1 MRGCLHV
8 ACVFTVFMM
17 MHSCGYRLSQDTS
30 LRQHSTMSLPY
41 VKGDLDGR
49 LTAAIIKKMNSSS
62 KWSYVPG
69 PADLVLDVEMIRN
82 DREYIGY
89 QYDRVKSTAELIDR
103 LIPNEGRRTIL
114 VRIKV
119 LDAQKQHI
127 LYGPYEV
134 EASADYDFVNF
145 DTYKDLAFVNQE
157 GVAQSVLTFSLGQLD
172 AQEGGADAVLSAAYQ
187 ALAEKIVDGLNKL

>member
-1 MRGCLHV
+1 MRGCLCIV
-8 ACVFTVFMM
+8 CVFTLCMM
-17 MHSCGYRLSQDTS
+17 MHSCGYRLSQHDA
-30 LRQHSTMSLPY
+30 LNQYSTMSVPY

-49 LTAAIIKKMNSSS
+49 LTAAIIKKMNNSS
-62 KWSYVPG
+62 KWRYVQG
-69 PADLVLDVEMIRN
+69 PADLVLAIEMIRN

-89 QYDRVKSTAELIDR
+89 QYDRVKPTAELIDR

-119 LDAQKQHI
+119 LDAHKQHV

-172 AQEGGADAVLSAAYQ
+172 AQEGGSEAVLSAAYQ
-187 ALAEKIVDGLNKL
+187 VLAEKIVDGLNKL